1 MIGEKEIFIKL
12 EEKICRDMESVDD
25 WHKFEHNYYLVVTPE
40 IYRIIDNHSDD
51 FCGRNERGGKKHSFY
66 DYPLF
71 IADKELYDYFGN
83 KEFYGFIPF
92 KRWNG
97 NKIIDSND
105 FKNIHK
111 YKKIVWLEE
120 LTRQIKKEKLKD
132 LEILQ
137 EVKEIEIQNKIIEKF
152 GEF

>member
-1 MIGEKEIFIKL
+1 MIDEDKIFIEL
-12 EEKICRDMESVDD
+12 EEKICRDMESIDD
-25 WHKFEHNYYLVVTPE
+25 WLTLEKGYYLVVTPE
-40 IYRIIDNHSDD
+40 IYRIIDNQSSE

-66 DYPLF
+66 GYPLF
-71 IADKELYDYFGN
+71 IADKELYDHFGN

-92 KRWNG
+92 ERYNG
-97 NKIIDSND
+97 NKVIDSND

-137 EVKEIEIQNKIIEKF
+137 EIKEIEIQNKIIEKF